1 MFLFFLT
8 TGNVKTYW
16 RTYKTSSPYNG
27 CAGTDDATGSSSN
40 QGYPHCLDLSF
51 ATETAISRYSFSNYQ
66 GLVQPKSWE
75 LYGRENDGTGTG
87 STTWINV
94 DKQSN
99 VLWNSERYVTKNF
112 WSNSETST
120 DEQYKYWKFKF
131 LATDHAQYTQYVEL
145 SEINLFECEHKLL
158 DGTTSDRAKGSDLI
172 TMKATK
178 TTSTNPGN
186 QYFFWFGSKT
196 MQTDTNW
203 LCKYA
208 STSVCLKYP
217 VLKDLC

>member
-1 MFLFFLT
+1 MFLFFFT

-16 RTYKTSSPYNG
+16 RTSWGQY
-27 CAGTDDATGSSSN
+27 
-40 QGYPHCLDLSF
+40 YPHYLDLSF

-99 VLWNSERYVTKNF
+99 VLWNSERYVTKKF

-120 DEQYKYWKFKF
+120 DVQYKYWRFKF
-131 LATDHAQYTQYVEL
+131 LETDHPQYVNYVEL
-145 SEINLFECEHKLL
+145 SEINLFECEHKVL

-178 TTSTNPGN
+178 TTSTNE
-186 QYFFWFGSKT
+186 YFFWFESKT

-208 STSVCLKYP
+208 STSV
-217 VLKDLC
+217 